1 MENPFRTKKDFPA
14 LEPISDGFTSR
25 LKNEL
30 DNEISFNGDYKNY
43 CICIVDIVNSS
54 KITAPLPKAKVCK
67 YYSVFL
73 NSMAMIAKEFGG
85 IVVKNV
91 GDSLLYYF
99 PQTTDNSNK
108 HGFIDPLECSMAMI
122 EAHDVIN
129 QKMREQGLP
138 PVNYR
143 ISADYGSVMIA
154 KTVASPNEDVFGATV
169 NICARIN
176 HVAIPNSMVIGS
188 DLFEIVKSFD
198 GYQFEPV
205 TVYSSGFRLQYPV
218 YSVTYH
224 KGRRWIFPE

>member
-1 MENPFRTKKDFPA
+1 MENLFRTKKDFPA

-25 LKNEL
+25 LKNAL

-67 YYSVFL
+67 YYSIFL

-85 IVVKNV
+85 RVVKNV

-99 PQTTDNSNK
+99 PQTSDNSNK
-108 HGFIDPLECSMAMI
+108 HSFIDPLECSMAMI

-129 QKMREQGLP
+129 QKMHEQGLP
-138 PVNYR
+138 PISYR
-143 ISADYGSVMIA
+143 ISADYGNVMTA
-154 KTVASPNEDVFGATV
+154 KTIASPNEDIFGSTV
-169 NICARIN
+169 NICAKIN
-176 HVAIPNSMVIGS
+176 RVAMPNSMVIGS

-205 TVYSSGFRLQYPV
+205 TVYSSGFKLQYPV

-224 KGRRWIFPE
+224 KGRRWIFSE